1 MHRANEKG
9 EGHSGRLE
17 TLSND
22 SVKFMMK
29 ISIPLS
35 KEV

>member
-17 TLSND
+17 PLPND

-29 ISIPLS
+29 ISIP
-35 KEV
+35 VT